1 MKKFVTPVDA
11 LMHWQRIQPQQ
22 VYLRQPIDGVFH
34 EKTWAMVAREA
45 GQIAQGLRQ
54 QNLAPG
60 DKVAI
65 LAKNSAEWFI
75 ADLAIIM
82 AGCISVPI
90 YATASVDTIRFV
102 LQHSEAKL
110 LFVGKLD
117 DWDKQ
122 AAAIP
127 NGLTTVAM
135 PYHTMA
141 CDIQWQDW
149 LDRLSAI
156 DKHHLWS
163 AQDIMTII
171 YTSGSTGE
179 PKGAEISFAAYRYA
193 CERLIVVLEAN
204 RDDRMI
210 SYLPLAHITE
220 RVYIQGTSIFSG
232 QPTVSFVESLAAFA
246 DNLRSVQPTLFISV
260 PRLWA
265 RFQQGV
271 FEKIPP
277 KKLKLLLT
285 VPLLSSLI
293 KLKIRKAL
301 GLNKARILGCG
312 SAPIAPA
319 LLHWYQ
325 TLGLNISEAWGMTE
339 NLAYGSLNVPFRA
352 DKIGTIG
359 KVGPGVELK
368 LSNQGEILVKGKAMM
383 RGYYKHPE
391 LSAEALVDGWLHTGD
406 KGTIDSDGYLKI
418 IGRLKESFKTAKGKY
433 VAPVPIEQ
441 RLAENSMIE
450 QVCVVGSALT
460 QPCALVV
467 LAAELKQHSQ
477 QQIETSLGR
486 TLTQVNQHLESHAKL
501 SHLIVVEQ
509 DWNVDNALLTPTL
522 KIRRSEIEH
531 CYASLIHQPA
541 EAEVMFENGHW
552 YT

>member
-127 NGLTTVAM
+127 DGLTTVAM